1 MNVAPVQL
9 FTEGV
14 NVKVIVTGAFVV
26 FVKLPVMLPVPL
38 EAMPVTSTVLSRA
51 QVKEVPETG
60 PEGVIVLI
68 ALPEQIV

>member
-51 QVKEVPETG
+51 QVNVVPETG

-68 ALPEQIV
+68 EPPEQIV